1 MNLTRIDPWR
11 DLETLSTRLNRLF
24 NTAVSRPDDEMPFG
38 DWLPAMDVE
47 ETDGE
52 YLIKADLPAIRREDV
67 KVGVTDG
74 VLTIEGERKQEKE
87 EKNRKFHKVERS
99 FGKFVRRMSV
109 PTDVDQSKIEA
120 EVKDGLLRVRLPK
133 SVSAKP
139 RSVEIKVA

>member
-24 NTAVSRPDDEMPFG
+24 NNTLSKPDDEMPFG
-38 DWLPAMDVE
+38 DWVPAMDVE
-47 ETDGE
+47 ETAGE

-74 VLTIEGERKQEKE
+74 VLTIEGERKHEKE
-87 EKNRKFHKVERS
+87 ETNRTFHKVERS
-99 FGKFVRRMSV
+99 FGKFIRRMSV
-109 PTDVDQSKIEA
+109 PTDVDQTKIAA
-120 EVKDGLLRVRLPK
+120 EVKDGLLKVHLPK

-139 RSVEIKVA
+139 RSVEITVA